1 MYQLEVVQRKR
12 LLKVE
17 NNLLKSDNITSKLV
31 DDTFYIS
38 INSSDEENYSI
49 LTLKD
54 IASENIEITCNEYV
68 KIKILINEFENKN
81 IKFILKNNAFLKLN
95 FLSLTQSACGNYLF
109 YLEESSNAFV
119 AMADLVK
126 GNVDF
131 NATFNLLGDN
141 ANSEWHLASLGADN
155 DKKIFNIN
163 FNHVAKNTT
172 GVMSNYGVVEDESMM
187 HFKGISHI
195 KNGSIKS
202 KTHQSAKI
210 MVFDPKCHAKA
221 NPILKIDENDIEAS
235 HAAIVGK
242 VNDEHMFYLCSR
254 GISENDAKQLIT
266 LGYLKPITNYFE
278 DEKYV
283 QEIVDGIEKR
293 L

>member
-17 NNLLKSDNITSKLV
+17 NNLLKSNNVTSKLV
-31 DDTFYIS
+31 DETFYIS
-38 INSSDEENYSI
+38 INSSNEENYSI

-54 IASENIEITCNEYV
+54 ISSENIEITCNEFV
-68 KIKILINEFENKN
+68 KVKILINEFENKN
-81 IKFILKNNAFLKLN
+81 VKFILKNNAFLKLN
-95 FLSLTQSACGNYLF
+95 FLSLTQSACGNYTF
-109 YLEESSNAFV
+109 ELEDSSNALV

-126 GNVDF
+126 GDVDF
-131 NATFNLLGDN
+131 NATFNLIGDN

-155 DKKIFNIN
+155 DRKVFNIN

-172 GVMSNYGVVEDESMM
+172 GIMSNYGVVEDESMM

-202 KTHQSAKI
+202 KTRQSAKI

>member
-1 MYQLEVVQRKR
+1 M
-12 LLKVE
+12 E

-38 INSSDEENYSI
+38 INSSNEENYSI

-95 FLSLTQSACGNYLF
+95 FLSLTQNACGNYLF
-109 YLEESSNAFV
+109 DLEESSNAFV

-155 DKKIFNIN
+155 DKKVFNIN

-221 NPILKIDENDIEAS
+221 NPILKINENDIEAS

>member
-1 MYQLEVVQRKR
+1 M
-12 LLKVE
+12 E
-17 NNLLKSDNITSKLV
+17 NNLLKSNNVTSKLV
-31 DDTFYIS
+31 DETFYIS
-38 INSSDEENYSI
+38 INSSNEENYSI

-54 IASENIEITCNEYV
+54 ISSENIEITCNEFV
-68 KIKILINEFENKN
+68 KVKILINEFENKN
-81 IKFILKNNAFLKLN
+81 VKFILKNNAFLKLN
-95 FLSLTQSACGNYLF
+95 FLSLTQSACGNYTF
-109 YLEESSNAFV
+109 ELEDASNALV

-126 GNVDF
+126 GDVDF
-131 NATFNLLGDN
+131 NATFNLIGDK

-155 DKKIFNIN
+155 DRKVFNIN

-172 GVMSNYGVVEDESMM
+172 GIMSNYGVVEDESMM

-202 KTHQSAKI
+202 KTRQSAKI

>member
-1 MYQLEVVQRKR
+1 M
-12 LLKVE
+12 E

-38 INSSDEENYSI
+38 INSSNEENYSI

-109 YLEESSNAFV
+109 DLEESSNAFV

-131 NATFNLLGDN
+131 NAIFNLLGDN

-155 DKKIFNIN
+155 DKKVFNIN

-266 LGYLKPITNYFE
+266 LGYLKPIANYFE
-278 DEKYV
+278 DQKYV

>member
-1 MYQLEVVQRKR
+1 MYQSEVVQRKR

-17 NNLLKSDNITSKLV
+17 NNLLNSDNITSKLV

-38 INSSDEENYSI
+38 INSSNEENYSI

-54 IASENIEITCNEYV
+54 IPSENIEITCNEYV
-68 KIKILINEFENKN
+68 KVKILINEFENKN
-81 IKFILKNNAFLKLN
+81 VKFVLKNNAFLKLN

-109 YLEESSNAFV
+109 DLEESSNAFV

-155 DKKIFNIN
+155 DKKVFNIN

-278 DEKYV
+278 DQKYV

>member
-1 MYQLEVVQRKR
+1 M
-12 LLKVE
+12 E
-17 NNLLKSDNITSKLV
+17 NNLLKSDNITSKLA

-38 INSSDEENYSI
+38 INSSNEENYSI

-155 DKKIFNIN
+155 DKKVFNIN

>member
-17 NNLLKSDNITSKLV
+17 NNLLKSNNVTSKLV
-31 DDTFYIS
+31 DETFYIS
-38 INSSDEENYSI
+38 INSSNEENYSI

-54 IASENIEITCNEYV
+54 ISSENIEITCNEFV
-68 KIKILINEFENKN
+68 KVKILINEFENKN
-81 IKFILKNNAFLKLN
+81 VKFILKNDAFLKLN
-95 FLSLTQSACGNYLF
+95 FLSLTQSACGNYTF
-109 YLEESSNAFV
+109 ELEDSSNALV

-126 GNVDF
+126 GDVDF
-131 NATFNLLGDN
+131 NATFNLIGDN

-155 DKKIFNIN
+155 DRKVFNIN

-172 GVMSNYGVVEDESMM
+172 GIMSNYGVVEDESMM

-202 KTHQSAKI
+202 KTRQSAKI

>member
-1 MYQLEVVQRKR
+1 M
-12 LLKVE
+12 E
-17 NNLLKSDNITSKLV
+17 NNLLKSNNVTSKLV
-31 DDTFYIS
+31 DETFYIS
-38 INSSDEENYSI
+38 INSSNEENYLI

-54 IASENIEITCNEYV
+54 ISSENIEITCNEFV
-68 KIKILINEFENKN
+68 KVKILINEFENKN
-81 IKFILKNNAFLKLN
+81 VKFILKNNAFLKLN
-95 FLSLTQSACGNYLF
+95 FLSLTQSACGNYTF
-109 YLEESSNAFV
+109 ELEDSSNALV

-126 GNVDF
+126 GDVDF
-131 NATFNLLGDN
+131 NATFNLIGDN

-155 DKKIFNIN
+155 DRKVFNIN

-172 GVMSNYGVVEDESMM
+172 GIMSNYGVVEDESMM

>member
-1 MYQLEVVQRKR
+1 M
-12 LLKVE
+12 E
-17 NNLLKSDNITSKLV
+17 NNLLKSNNVTSKLV
-31 DDTFYIS
+31 DEAFYIS
-38 INSSDEENYSI
+38 INSSNEENYSI

-54 IASENIEITCNEYV
+54 ISSENIEITCNEFV
-68 KIKILINEFENKN
+68 KVKILINEFENKN
-81 IKFILKNNAFLKLN
+81 VKFILKNNAFLKLN
-95 FLSLTQSACGNYLF
+95 FLSLTQSACGNYTF
-109 YLEESSNAFV
+109 ELEDSSNALV

-126 GNVDF
+126 GDVDF
-131 NATFNLLGDN
+131 NATFNLIGDN

-155 DKKIFNIN
+155 DRKVFNIN

-172 GVMSNYGVVEDESMM
+172 GIMSNYGVVEDESMM

-202 KTHQSAKI
+202 KTRQSAKI

>member
-1 MYQLEVVQRKR
+1 M
-12 LLKVE
+12 E

-38 INSSDEENYSI
+38 INSSNEENYSI

-95 FLSLTQSACGNYLF
+95 FLSLTQNACGNYLF
-109 YLEESSNAFV
+109 DLEESSNAFV

-131 NATFNLLGDN
+131 NATFNLFGDN

-155 DKKIFNIN
+155 DKKVFNIN

-221 NPILKIDENDIEAS
+221 NPILKINENDIEAS

>member
-38 INSSDEENYSI
+38 INSSNEENYSI

-54 IASENIEITCNEYV
+54 ISSENIEITCNEFV
-68 KIKILINEFENKN
+68 KVKILINEFENKN
-81 IKFILKNNAFLKLN
+81 VKFILKNNAFLKLN
-95 FLSLTQSACGNYLF
+95 FLSLTQNACGNYLF
-109 YLEESSNAFV
+109 DLEESSNAFV

-141 ANSEWHLASLGADN
+141 ANSKWHLASLGADN
-155 DKKIFNIN
+155 DKKVFNIN

>member
-1 MYQLEVVQRKR
+1 M
-12 LLKVE
+12 E
-17 NNLLKSDNITSKLV
+17 NNLLKSNNVTSKLV
-31 DDTFYIS
+31 DETFYIS
-38 INSSDEENYSI
+38 INSSNEENYSI

-54 IASENIEITCNEYV
+54 ISSENIEITCNEFVKV
-68 KIKILINEFENKN
+68 KIVINEFENKN
-81 IKFILKNNAFLKLN
+81 VKFILKNNAFLKLN
-95 FLSLTQSACGNYLF
+95 FLSLTQSACGNYTF
-109 YLEESSNAFV
+109 ELEDSSNALV

-126 GNVDF
+126 GDVDF
-131 NATFNLLGDN
+131 NATFNLIGNN

-155 DKKIFNIN
+155 DRKVFNIN

-172 GVMSNYGVVEDESMM
+172 GIMSNYGVVEDESMM

-283 QEIVDGIEKR
+283 QEIVDVIEKR

>member
-1 MYQLEVVQRKR
+1 M
-12 LLKVE
+12 E

-38 INSSDEENYSI
+38 INSSNEENYSI

-95 FLSLTQSACGNYLF
+95 FLSLTQNACGKYLF
-109 YLEESSNAFV
+109 DLEESSNAFV

-141 ANSEWHLASLGADN
+141 ANSKWHLASLGADN
-155 DKKIFNIN
+155 DKKVFNIN

-187 HFKGISHI
+187 HFKGVSHI

>member
-1 MYQLEVVQRKR
+1 M
-12 LLKVE
+12 E
-17 NNLLKSDNITSKLV
+17 NNLLKSNNVTSKLV
-31 DDTFYIS
+31 DETFYIS
-38 INSSDEENYSI
+38 INSSNEENYSI

-54 IASENIEITCNEYV
+54 ISSENIEITCNEFV
-68 KIKILINEFENKN
+68 KVKILINEFENKN
-81 IKFILKNNAFLKLN
+81 VKFILKNNAFLKLN
-95 FLSLTQSACGNYLF
+95 FLSLTQSACGNYTF
-109 YLEESSNAFV
+109 ELEDSSNALV

-126 GNVDF
+126 GDVDF
-131 NATFNLLGDN
+131 NATFNLIGDN

-155 DKKIFNIN
+155 DRKVFNIN

-172 GVMSNYGVVEDESMM
+172 GIMSNYGVVEDESMM
-187 HFKGISHI
+187 HFKGISYI

-202 KTHQSAKI
+202 KTRQSAKI

>member
-1 MYQLEVVQRKR
+1 M
-12 LLKVE
+12 E

-38 INSSDEENYSI
+38 INSSNEENYSI

-109 YLEESSNAFV
+109 DLEESSNAFV

-131 NATFNLLGDN
+131 NAIFNLLGDN

-155 DKKIFNIN
+155 DKKVFNIN

>member
-1 MYQLEVVQRKR
+1 M
-12 LLKVE
+12 E
-17 NNLLKSDNITSKLV
+17 NNLLKSNNVTSKLV
-31 DDTFYIS
+31 DETFYIS
-38 INSSDEENYSI
+38 INSSNEENYSI

-54 IASENIEITCNEYV
+54 ISSENIEITCNEFV
-68 KIKILINEFENKN
+68 KVKILINEFENKN
-81 IKFILKNNAFLKLN
+81 VKFILKNNAFLKLN
-95 FLSLTQSACGNYLF
+95 FLSLTQSACGNYTF
-109 YLEESSNAFV
+109 ELEDSSNALV

-126 GNVDF
+126 GDVDF
-131 NATFNLLGDN
+131 NATFNLIGDN

-155 DKKIFNIN
+155 DRKVFNIN

-172 GVMSNYGVVEDESMM
+172 GIMSNYGVVEDESMM

-202 KTHQSAKI
+202 KTRQSAKI

-283 QEIVDGIEKR
+283 QKIVDGIEKR

>member
-1 MYQLEVVQRKR
+1 M
-12 LLKVE
+12 E
-17 NNLLKSDNITSKLV
+17 NNLLKSNNVTSKLV

-38 INSSDEENYSI
+38 INSSNEENYSI

-54 IASENIEITCNEYV
+54 ISSENIEITCNEFV
-68 KIKILINEFENKN
+68 KVKILINEFENKN
-81 IKFILKNNAFLKLN
+81 VKFILKNNAFLKLN
-95 FLSLTQSACGNYLF
+95 FLSLTQSACGNYTF
-109 YLEESSNAFV
+109 ELEDSSNALV

-126 GNVDF
+126 GDVDF
-131 NATFNLLGDN
+131 NATFNLIGDN

-155 DKKIFNIN
+155 DRKVFNIN

-172 GVMSNYGVVEDESMM
+172 GIMSNYGVVEDESMM

-202 KTHQSAKI
+202 KTRQSAKI

>member
-1 MYQLEVVQRKR
+1 M
-12 LLKVE
+12 E

>member
-17 NNLLKSDNITSKLV
+17 NNLLKSDNITSKLA

-38 INSSDEENYSI
+38 INSSNEENYSI

-155 DKKIFNIN
+155 DKKVFNIN

>member
-1 MYQLEVVQRKR
+1 M
-12 LLKVE
+12 E

-38 INSSDEENYSI
+38 INSSNEENYSI

-54 IASENIEITCNEYV
+54 IPSENIEITCNEYLKV
-68 KIKILINEFENKN
+68 KILINEFENKN
-81 IKFILKNNAFLKLN
+81 VKFVLKNNAFLKLN

-109 YLEESSNAFV
+109 DLEESSNAFV

-155 DKKIFNIN
+155 DKKVFNIN

-278 DEKYV
+278 EQKYV

>member
-1 MYQLEVVQRKR
+1 M
-12 LLKVE
+12 E

-38 INSSDEENYSI
+38 INSSNEENYSI

-81 IKFILKNNAFLKLN
+81 IKFILKNNAFLRLN

-109 YLEESSNAFV
+109 YLEEFSNAFV

-155 DKKIFNIN
+155 DKKVFNIN

>member
-1 MYQLEVVQRKR
+1 M
-12 LLKVE
+12 E
-17 NNLLKSDNITSKLV
+17 NNLLKSDKITSKLV
-31 DDTFYIS
+31 NDTFYIS

-68 KIKILINEFENKN
+68 KVKILINEFENKN
-81 IKFILKNNAFLKLN
+81 VKFILKNNAFLKLN

-109 YLEESSNAFV
+109 DLEESSNAFV

-131 NATFNLLGDN
+131 NATFNLFGDN

-155 DKKIFNIN
+155 DKKVFNIN
-163 FNHVAKNTT
+163 FNHIAKNTI

>member
-1 MYQLEVVQRKR
+1 M
-12 LLKVE
+12 E
-17 NNLLKSDNITSKLV
+17 NNLLKSDNITSKLA

-38 INSSDEENYSI
+38 INSSNEENYSI

-131 NATFNLLGDN
+131 NATFNLLGDK

-155 DKKIFNIN
+155 DKKVFKIN

>member
-1 MYQLEVVQRKR
+1 M
-12 LLKVE
+12 E

-38 INSSDEENYSI
+38 INSSNEENYSI

-54 IASENIEITCNEYV
+54 IASENIEITCNEYI

-109 YLEESSNAFV
+109 DLEESSNAFV

-131 NATFNLLGDN
+131 NAIFNLLGDN

-155 DKKIFNIN
+155 DKKVFNIN

>member
-1 MYQLEVVQRKR
+1 M
-12 LLKVE
+12 E

-38 INSSDEENYSI
+38 INSSNEENYSI

-109 YLEESSNAFV
+109 DLEESSNAFV

>member
-1 MYQLEVVQRKR
+1 M
-12 LLKVE
+12 E
-17 NNLLKSDNITSKLV
+17 NNLLKSNNVTSKLV
-31 DDTFYIS
+31 DETFYIS
-38 INSSDEENYSI
+38 INSSNEENYSI

-54 IASENIEITCNEYV
+54 ISSENIEITCNEFV
-68 KIKILINEFENKN
+68 KVKILINEFENKN
-81 IKFILKNNAFLKLN
+81 VKFILKNNAFLTLN
-95 FLSLTQSACGNYLF
+95 FLSLAQSACGNYTF
-109 YLEESSNAFV
+109 ELEDSSNALV

-126 GNVDF
+126 GDVDF
-131 NATFNLLGDN
+131 NATFNLIGNN

-155 DKKIFNIN
+155 DRKVFNIN

-172 GVMSNYGVVEDESMM
+172 GIMSNYGVVEDESMM

>member
-1 MYQLEVVQRKR
+1 M
-12 LLKVE
+12 E
-17 NNLLKSDNITSKLV
+17 NNLLKSDNITSKLE
-31 DDTFYIS
+31 DDTFYIY
-38 INSSDEENYSI
+38 INSSNEENYSI
-49 LTLKD
+49 LNLKD
-54 IASENIEITCNEYV
+54 IASKNIEITCNEYV

-81 IKFILKNNAFLKLN
+81 VKFILKNNAFLKLN
-95 FLSLTQSACGNYLF
+95 FLSLIQSACGNYLF
-109 YLEESSNAFV
+109 CLEESSKAFV

-131 NATFNLLGDN
+131 NATFNLLENN

-155 DKKIFNIN
+155 DKKVFNIN

-202 KTHQSAKI
+202 KTRQSAKI

>member
-1 MYQLEVVQRKR
+1 M
-12 LLKVE
+12 E

-131 NATFNLLGDN
+131 NATFNLLEDN

>member
-1 MYQLEVVQRKR
+1 M
-12 LLKVE
+12 E
-17 NNLLKSDNITSKLV
+17 NNLLKSNNVTSKLV
-31 DDTFYIS
+31 DETFYIS
-38 INSSDEENYSI
+38 INSSNEENYSI

-54 IASENIEITCNEYV
+54 ISSENIEITCNEFV
-68 KIKILINEFENKN
+68 KVKILINEFENKN
-81 IKFILKNNAFLKLN
+81 VKFILKNNAFLKLN
-95 FLSLTQSACGNYLF
+95 FLSLTQSACGNYTF
-109 YLEESSNAFV
+109 ELEDSSNALV

-126 GNVDF
+126 GDVDF
-131 NATFNLLGDN
+131 NATFNLIGDN

-155 DKKIFNIN
+155 DRKVFNIN

-172 GVMSNYGVVEDESMM
+172 GIMSNYGVVEDESMM

-202 KTHQSAKI
+202 KTRQSAKI

>member
-1 MYQLEVVQRKR
+1 M
-12 LLKVE
+12 E
-17 NNLLKSDNITSKLV
+17 NNLLKSNNVTSKLV
-31 DDTFYIS
+31 DETFYIS
-38 INSSDEENYSI
+38 INSSNEENYSI

-54 IASENIEITCNEYV
+54 ISSENIEITCNEFV
-68 KIKILINEFENKN
+68 KVKILINEFENKN
-81 IKFILKNNAFLKLN
+81 VKFILKNNAFLKLN
-95 FLSLTQSACGNYLF
+95 FLSLTQSACGNYTF
-109 YLEESSNAFV
+109 ELEDASNALV

-126 GNVDF
+126 GDVDF
-131 NATFNLLGDN
+131 NATFNLIGDN

-155 DKKIFNIN
+155 DRKVFNIN

-172 GVMSNYGVVEDESMM
+172 GIMSNYGVVEDESMM

-202 KTHQSAKI
+202 KTRQSAKI